1 MTQDKEMKNDYYFVM
16 FPLNTFKWQIFNFL
30 FFYSYKY
37 TVDYMYKDILYI
49 YIYDGT
55 LNEKNDSIKLPV
67 TRSLKD
73 E

>member
-1 MTQDKEMKNDYYFVM
+1 
-16 FPLNTFKWQIFNFL
+16 
-30 FFYSYKY
+30 
-37 TVDYMYKDILYI
+37 MYKDILYI